1 MFLIIGLGN
10 PEKDYGNTRHNM
22 GFNVINKIAQKY
34 NIEINRTKFK
44 ALFGSGNINNEKVI
58 LLKPQTFMNLS
69 GESVKEAIDFY
80 KLDLENVLIIYDDI
94 DLAPGKIR
102 IKKNGGPGTHNGMK
116 SIVQHLGTENF
127 ARLRIGIGKPKDNT
141 DLVEYVIG
149 YVSQED
155 KELLEDGVNLAVEA
169 VDTIIKENIDSA
181 MNKYN

>member
-102 IKKNGGPGTHNGMK
+102 IKKNGGPGTHNGMR

-127 ARLRIGIGKPKDNT
+127 ARLRVGIGKPEDNT

-155 KELLEDGVNLAVEA
+155 KELLEDGVKLAVEA
-169 VDTIIKENIDSA
+169 VDTIINENIDSA

>member
-22 GFNVINKIAQKY
+22 GFNVINKIAEKY
-34 NIEINRTKFK
+34 NIEVNKNKFK
-44 ALFGSGNINNEKVI
+44 ALFGSGSINDEKVI

-69 GESVKEAIDFY
+69 GESVREAIDFY
-80 KLDLENVLIIYDDI
+80 KVELDQVLIIYDDI

-102 IKKNGGPGTHNGMK
+102 IKKNGGPGTHNGMR

-127 ARLRIGIGKPKDNT
+127 ARLRVGIGKPEDDT

-149 YVSQED
+149 YMSKED
-155 KELLEDGVNLAVEA
+155 KELLEKGVNLAVEA
-169 VDTIIKENIDSA
+169 VDTIMTENIDNA

>member
-1 MFLIIGLGN
+1 MLLIIGLGN

-22 GFNVINKIAQKY
+22 GFNVINKISEKY
-34 NIEINRTKFK
+34 GIDVNKNKFN
-44 ALFGSGNINNEKVI
+44 ALFGSGNIHNEKVI

-69 GESVKEAIDFY
+69 GEAVREAIDFY
-80 KLDLENVLIIYDDI
+80 KIDLEHVLIIYDDI

-102 IKKNGGPGTHNGMK
+102 IKKNGGPGTHNGMR

-127 ARLRIGIGKPKDNT
+127 ARLRVGIGKPEGNM

-149 YVSQED
+149 HINSED
-155 KELLEDGVNLAVEA
+155 KELLDNGVDLAVEA
-169 VDTIIKENIDSA
+169 VDKIITENLDSA

>member
-22 GFNVINKIAQKY
+22 GFNVINKIAEKY
-34 NIEINRTKFK
+34 SIEVNKTKFK
-44 ALFGSGNINNEKVI
+44 GLFGSGNINNEKVI

-69 GESVKEAIDFY
+69 GESVREAIDFY
-80 KLDLENVLIIYDDI
+80 KIDIDNVLIIYDDI

-102 IKKNGGPGTHNGMK
+102 IKKNGGPGTHNGMR
-116 SIVQHLGTENF
+116 SVVQHLGTENF
-127 ARLRIGIGKPKDNT
+127 ARLRVGIGKPEDNT
-141 DLVEYVIG
+141 DLIEYVIG

-155 KELLEDGVNLAVEA
+155 RELLEKGVNLAVEA
-169 VDTIIKENIDSA
+169 VDTIITENIDTA

>member
-127 ARLRIGIGKPKDNT
+127 ARLRVGIGKPEDNT

>member
-22 GFNVINKIAQKY
+22 GFNVINKIAEKY
-34 NIEINRTKFK
+34 SIEVNKTKFK
-44 ALFGSGNINNEKVI
+44 GLFGSGNINNEKVI

-69 GESVKEAIDFY
+69 GESVREAIDFY
-80 KLDLENVLIIYDDI
+80 KIDIDNVLIIYDDI

-102 IKKNGGPGTHNGMK
+102 IKKNGGPGTHNGMR
-116 SIVQHLGTENF
+116 SVVQHLGTENF
-127 ARLRIGIGKPKDNT
+127 ARLRVGIGKPEDNT
-141 DLVEYVIG
+141 DLIEYVIG

-155 KELLEDGVNLAVEA
+155 RELLEKGVNLAVEA
-169 VDTIIKENIDSA
+169 VDIIITENIDTA

>member
-22 GFNVINKIAQKY
+22 GFNVINKIAEKY
-34 NIEINRTKFK
+34 NIEVNRTKFK
-44 ALFGSGNINNEKVI
+44 ALFGSGSINDKKVI

-69 GESVKEAIDFY
+69 GESVREAVDFY
-80 KLDLENVLIIYDDI
+80 KIDLDQVLIIYDDI

-102 IKKNGGPGTHNGMK
+102 IKKNGGPGTHNGMR

-127 ARLRIGIGKPKDNT
+127 ARLRVGIGKPTYNT

-149 YVSQED
+149 YINSED
-155 KELLEDGVNLAVEA
+155 KELLEKGVDLAVEA
-169 VDTIIKENIDSA
+169 IDTIMTENLDSA